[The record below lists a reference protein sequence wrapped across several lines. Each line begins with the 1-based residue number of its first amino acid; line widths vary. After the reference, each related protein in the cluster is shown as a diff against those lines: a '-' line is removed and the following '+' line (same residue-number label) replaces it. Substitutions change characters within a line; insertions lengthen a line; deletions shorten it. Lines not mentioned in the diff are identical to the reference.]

1 MSASGHDH
9 PELGPPELIEVADG
23 VFAYVQ
29 PDGSWYI
36 NNTGFV
42 VGPSSVISIDG
53 CATERRTR
61 AYLDRIASVS
71 KAPVTMLVNT
81 HHHGDHTYGNS
92 LFGAATIIA
101 HEKCRAEMIAS
112 GMPGNTGI
120 WEPVDWGGLTLAP
133 PTLTF
138 ADRVR
143 LWSGDRPLDLSYV
156 GQAAHTSNDSLV
168 WLPEQEVLFC
178 GDLLF
183 NGGTPF
189 LLMGSVRGA
198 IDVLTKVVAPI
209 PARVI
214 VPGHGAP
221 CDHQLIGTIVGYL
234 EFVLAVAREGHRR
247 GPAAAGTGPPDR
259 PGRVRRLAGPRA
271 HRRQPAPRLRGP
283 RRARRARR
291 DRRDRGA
298 DRHDRVQRGPAL
310 VLLRIALGGYPPA
323 GQPRLRLDRQG

>member
-23 VFAYVQ
+23 VFAYAQ

-101 HEKCRAEMIAS
+101 QEKCRAEMIAF
-112 GMPGNTGI
+112 GIPGNTGI

-143 LWSGDRPLDLSYV
+143 LWSGDRPLDVSHV

-221 CDHQLIGTIVGYL
+221 CGHELIGTIVSYL
-234 EFVLAVAREGHRR
+234 EFVLAMAQKGINAGLPPLELARQTDLGEYGGWLDRERIVGNLHRAYADLGAPGAPGAVDVIAALTNMVAYNG
-247 GPAAAGTGPPDR
+247 
-259 PGRVRRLAGPRA
+259 
-271 HRRQPAPRLRGP
+271 
-283 RRARRARR
+283 
-291 DRRDRGA
+291 
-298 DRHDRVQRGPAL
+298 
-310 VLLRIALGGYPPA
+310 
-323 GQPRLRLDRQG
+323 GQPLSCYA

>member
-1 MSASGHDH
+1 MSASSHDH
-9 PELGPPELIEVADG
+9 PELGPQLAEVADG
-23 VFAYVQ
+23 VFAYIQ

-42 VGPSSVISIDG
+42 VGRASVISVDA

-71 KAPVTMLVNT
+71 KAPVTMLINT

-92 LFGAATIIA
+92 LFGTATIIA
-101 HEKCRAEMIAS
+101 QENCRAEMIAL

-120 WEPVDWGGLTLAP
+120 WEPVDWGEMTLAP

-143 LWSGDRPLDLSYV
+143 LWSDDRPLEVSYV

-168 WLPEQEVLFC
+168 WLPEQQVLFC

-198 IDVLTKVVAPI
+198 IDVLTSVVAPI

-221 CDHQLIGTIVGYL
+221 CDHGLIGTVVGYL
-234 EFVLAVAREGHRR
+234 EFVLATAQKGISAGLPPLELARQTDLGDYDGWLDRERIVGNLHRAYADL
-247 GPAAAGTGPPDR
+247 GAAGD
-259 PGRVRRLAGPRA
+259 VNVI
-271 HRRQPAPRLRGP
+271 
-283 RRARRARR
+283 
-291 DRRDRGA
+291 GA
-298 DRHDRVQRGPAL
+298 LTDMVAFN
-310 VLLRIALGGYPPA
+310 GGTPLSCYA
-323 GQPRLRLDRQG
+323 

>member
-1 MSASGHDH
+1 MSASSHDH

-23 VFAYVQ
+23 VYAYVQ

-53 CATERRTR
+53 CSTERRTR
-61 AYLDRIASVS
+61 AYLDRIATVS
-71 KAPVTMLVNT
+71 PAPVSMLINT

-92 LFGAATIIA
+92 LFGTATIIA
-101 HEKCRAEMIAS
+101 QEKCRDEMIAF
-112 GMPGNTGI
+112 GLPGNTGI
-120 WEPVDWGGLTLAP
+120 WEPVDWGEVTLAP

-143 LWSGDRPLDLSYV
+143 LWSGDRPLEVSYV

-189 LLMGSVRGA
+189 LLMGSVKGT
-198 IDVLTKVVAPI
+198 IDVLTNVVAPT

-221 CDHQLIGTIVGYL
+221 CDHALIGTVVSYL
-234 EFVLAVAREGHRR
+234 EFVLATA
-247 GPAAAGTGPPDR
+247 
-259 PGRVRRLAGPRA
+259 
-271 HRRQPAPRLRGP
+271 Q
-283 RRARRARR
+283 
-291 DRRDRGA
+291 
-298 DRHDRVQRGPAL
+298 
-310 VLLRIALGGYPPA
+310 
-323 GQPRLRLDRQG
+323 